1 MFATNIVSPAHLV
14 LVLLV
19 IVFLFGTKKLPELG
33 RGLGS
38 AMREFR
44 GGVSGSGTAPGPD
57 EALVPPTPDPQ
68 TGDRP
73 VRTTR

>member
-19 IVFLFGTKKLPELG
+19 IVLLFGTKKLPELG

-57 EALVPPTPDPQ
+57 DALDAPAHDSQ
-68 TGDRP
+68 AGDQP